1 MATILRLNP
10 SRAGDERRWLAGL
23 RVSSQCSEVA
33 AAVIAVSGRGLEAQ
47 IDVAAALA
55 APMPRETAGLFHPLA
70 TATSC
75 SPGTLAVLRAQLA
88 EVQSHLLADLLAQLG
103 APRGEILALGVDDPG
118 VWEGDGARA
127 GNDMAAHARSV
138 MSAPARAPSPFHAH
152 RYYLGLCDPT
162 RLAESTGLNV
172 IDAFPA
178 RDLAQGG
185 LGGPIDAVAQWMLL
199 KDATRGRALLDLGRT
214 VRMTYLPPAE
224 LRDAASRI
232 LAFEVGPGTALLDQ
246 LAQRFTGGQ
255 HRFDPGGS
263 LAVQGRQIPELVQ
276 HWLRDPYFDAPLP
289 RWHPHGVRPERFLAD
304 AMHLAVDR
312 GWSVRDLL
320 CTATHFV
327 AESVAQTLRRRLPE
341 DDRVDEIL
349 VAGGGQHNGL
359 LLREIAARVDVP
371 LVRISQ
377 HVGRSFCCVQTGP
390 SGSSVL
396 RSEPCGPRFPDDAL
410 APAAAAVL
418 ALCYLDQVPAN
429 LTAIT
434 GAKVPRLLG
443 RLTPGSPQNWQ
454 RLLHSL
460 SGSTPTIRPLR
471 SAV

>member
-1 MATILRLNP
+1 MASILRLEQ
-10 SRAGDERRWLAGL
+10 SRTGDERRWLAGL

-33 AAVIAVSGRGLEAQ
+33 AAAIAVSGRGLEAQ
-47 IDVAAALA
+47 LDVAAALT
-55 APMPRETAGLFHPLA
+55 APMPRETAGLFHQLA

-75 SPGTLAVLRAQLA
+75 SPGTLAMLRAHLA
-88 EVQSHLLADLLAQLG
+88 EVQSHLMADLLAQSGL
-103 APRGEILALGVDDPG
+103 ARGGILALGVDDPG
-118 VWEGDGARA
+118 IWRSEGTPVEHALRADAR
-127 GNDMAAHARSV
+127 
-138 MSAPARAPSPFHAH
+138 

-162 RLAESTGLNV
+162 RLAEGTGLNV

-185 LGGPIDAVAQWMLL
+185 LGGPIDAVAQWLLL
-199 KDATRGRALLDLGRT
+199 KDPARGRVLLDLGRT
-214 VRMTYLPPAE
+214 VRMTYLPPAR

-232 LAFEVGPGTALLDQ
+232 LAFEVGPGTAMLDQ

-289 RWHPHGVRPERFLAD
+289 RWHPHGIRPERFLAD
-304 AMHLAVDR
+304 ALRLAVDR

-320 CTATHFV
+320 CTATHFI
-327 AESVAQTLRRRLPE
+327 AESIAQTLRRRLPE

-359 LLREIAARVDVP
+359 LLREIAARVAVP
-371 LVRISQ
+371 LVRIPEL
-377 HVGRSFCCVQTGP
+377 VGRSLTP
-390 SGSSVL
+390 SVSG
-396 RSEPCGPRFPDDAL
+396 RSEAPSLFGRSETPSHVDDAVG
-410 APAAAAVL
+410 PAAAAVL

-429 LTAIT
+429 PTAVT
-434 GAKVPRLLG
+434 GANVPRLLG

-454 RLLHSL
+454 RLLHAL

>member
-1 MATILRLNP
+1 
-10 SRAGDERRWLAGL
+10 
-23 RVSSQCSEVA
+23 
-33 AAVIAVSGRGLEAQ
+33 
-47 IDVAAALA
+47 
-55 APMPRETAGLFHPLA
+55 
-70 TATSC
+70 
-75 SPGTLAVLRAQLA
+75 LA
-88 EVQSHLLADLLAQLG
+88 EG
-103 APRGEILALGVDDPG
+103 
-118 VWEGDGARA
+118 
-127 GNDMAAHARSV
+127 
-138 MSAPARAPSPFHAH
+138 
-152 RYYLGLCDPT
+152 
-162 RLAESTGLNV
+162 TGLNV

-185 LGGPIDAVAQWMLL
+185 LGGPIDAVAQWLLL
-199 KDATRGRALLDLGRT
+199 KDPARGRVLLDLGRT
-214 VRMTYLPPAE
+214 VRMTYLPPAR

-232 LAFEVGPGTALLDQ
+232 LAFEVGPGTAMLDQ

-289 RWHPHGVRPERFLAD
+289 RWHPHGIRPERFLAD
-304 AMHLAVDR
+304 ALRLAVDR

-359 LLREIAARVDVP
+359 LLREIAAHVAVP
-371 LVRISQ
+371 LVRIPEL
-377 HVGRSFCCVQTGP
+377 VGRSLTP
-390 SGSSVL
+390 SVSG
-396 RSEPCGPRFPDDAL
+396 RSEAPSLFGRSETPSHVDDAVG
-410 APAAAAVL
+410 PAAAAVL

-429 LTAIT
+429 PTAVT
-434 GAKVPRLLG
+434 GANVPRLLG

-454 RLLHSL
+454 RLLHAL